1 MTTSKACTAC
11 RYHLAEPCC
20 GSVLHLCTV
29 RHALDYE
36 PDPDE
41 TPSET
46 EEHEAN
52 FLGWDCD
59 RARRMGELCGPAG
72 SLWKAKP

>member
-1 MTTSKACTAC
+1 MKACTAC
-11 RYHLAEPCC
+11 LHHLAEPCC

-29 RHALDYE
+29 REAL
-36 PDPDE
+36 PDQPDE
-41 TPSET
+41 NQTPSDR
-46 EEHEAN
+46 EEHEQN

-72 SLWKAKP
+72 NLWNPRA